1 MAFLWRVRVVLVA
14 GAVMSGQVGLT
25 QTAKPKPKTPVKP
38 GMAAWSPEVQKTLGV
53 TAENFKAE
61 GLDRLTQAQLTA
73 LLVSARP
80 DPRKGLLLCPA
91 SGTAPSGKIKVLVTV
106 AGDDSTGAI
115 ATAIKEAVGSLSGV
129 DVVDS
134 AAAAD
139 RALHVVILE
148 QTVNKRTIGF
158 TASYLTATPCSEE
171 IGGKKTDAELKGTLG
186 TYSNAKGPGLA
197 KDLAA
202 MLDQDI
208 QPLRTG
214 TK

>member
-1 MAFLWRVRVVLVA
+1 MA
-14 GAVMSGQVGLT
+14 T
-25 QTAKPKPKTPVKP
+25 
-38 GMAAWSPEVQKTLGV
+38 WSPEVQKTLGV

-91 SGTAPSGKIKVLVTV
+91 SGTAPSGKVKVLVTV
-106 AGDDSTGAI
+106 AGDDPTGAI
-115 ATAIKEAVGSLSGV
+115 ATAIKEAVGSLNGV

-171 IGGKKTDAELKGTLG
+171 IGGKKTDVELKGTLG

-208 QPLRTG
+208 QSLRTG
-214 TK
+214 GTM

>member
-1 MAFLWRVRVVLVA
+1 
-14 GAVMSGQVGLT
+14 MSGQVGFT

-53 TAENFKAE
+53 TAENFNAE
-61 GLDRLTQAQLTA
+61 GLNRLTQAQLTA

-91 SGTAPSGKIKVLVTV
+91 SGTAPSGKIKVLVSV
-106 AGDDSTGAI
+106 AGDDPTGAI

-129 DVVDS
+129 EVVDS

-171 IGGKKTDAELKGTLG
+171 IGGKKTDVELKGTLG

-208 QPLRTG
+208 QPMRTG
-214 TK
+214 GRM